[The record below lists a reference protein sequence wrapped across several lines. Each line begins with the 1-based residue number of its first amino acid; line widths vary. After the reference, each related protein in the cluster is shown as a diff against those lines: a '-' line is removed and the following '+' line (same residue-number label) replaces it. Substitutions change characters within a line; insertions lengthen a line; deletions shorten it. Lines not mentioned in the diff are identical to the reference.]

1 MATASARERNCQADV
16 VSSRLNPEYKKF
28 EVIKYQYDYGRQK
41 YIKHPLYSN
50 APVIEYLRAG

>member
-1 MATASARERNCQADV
+1 MNQ
-16 VSSRLNPEYKKF
+16 KF